1 MIRFWS
7 FRLGTRMRF
16 EPTTIASVARLV
28 GETLESDYGLDPQPV
43 FAEIQIDTGKFQK
56 PGARVAFTKMT
67 ALWQRAAELTQDP
80 EFGLKVGSRVAPGDF
95 FVLGHA
101 WLASDNL
108 HDAFGRLC
116 RYFNVLTTLGHH
128 MEVRD
133 LGKRYALVEDG
144 ANRLGE
150 PEQVAKD
157 ASFTALLRMCDF
169 VTPEPVRPL
178 QVALPQPR
186 NASPID
192 YSAVFGCAVTFDA
205 AEESWEFGKSELDTL
220 LTGSIPD
227 VADATDRIAENY
239 IASLDEGALAHD
251 VRQMIV
257 QLLPS
262 GSVDQDTVAE
272 KLHRSRSTLQRQLS
286 GEGTSYRDILES
298 TRQALAEKYLRD
310 GDYSQAEVAFM
321 IGFSDQSNFARA
333 FKRWTGMSP
342 GEFQK
347 AA

>member
-1 MIRFWS
+1 
-7 FRLGTRMRF
+7 MRF
-16 EPTTIASVARLV
+16 EPTTIANVARLV
-28 GETLESDYGLDPQPV
+28 GETLESEYGVDPHAV
-43 FAEIQIDTGKFQK
+43 FDQLQIDTGKFHK
-56 PGARVAFTKMT
+56 PGARIAFTKMT
-67 ALWQRAAELTQDP
+67 ALWRRAAELTRDP
-80 EFGLKVGSRVAPGDF
+80 EFGLKVGGRVAPGDF

-101 WLASDNL
+101 WLASHSL
-108 HDAFGRLC
+108 HGAFQRLC

-128 MEVRD
+128 MDVRD
-133 LGKRYALVEDG
+133 LGDRYALVEDG
-144 ANRLGE
+144 ANRLGN

-157 ASFTALLRMCDF
+157 ASFVALLRMCDF
-169 VTPEPVRPL
+169 VTPVPVRPL
-178 QVALPQPR
+178 KVALPQSGDAR
-186 NASPID
+186 PID
-192 YSAVFGCAVTFDA
+192 YAKVFGCPVSFDA
-205 AEESWEFGKSELDTL
+205 PEESWEFDKEVLDAP

-227 VADATDRIAENY
+227 VADATDRIADNY
-239 IASLDEGALAHD
+239 IASLDEGALAHE

-262 GSVDQDTVAE
+262 GKVDQDTVADR
-272 KLHRSRSTLQRQLS
+272 LHRSRSTLQRQLS

-310 GDYSQAEVAFM
+310 GDYSQAEIAFM
-321 IGFSDQSNFARA
+321 VGFSDQSNFARA

>member
-1 MIRFWS
+1 
-7 FRLGTRMRF
+7 MRF

-28 GETLESDYGLDPQPV
+28 GETLEGEYGVDPQPV
-43 FAEIQIDTGKFQK
+43 FAQIQIDTGKFHK
-56 PGARVAFTKMT
+56 PGARIAFTKMT
-67 ALWQRAAELTQDP
+67 GLWQRAVELSGDA
-80 EFGLKVGSRVAPGDF
+80 EFGLRVGSRATPGDF

-101 WLASDNL
+101 WLASDSL
-108 HDAFGRLC
+108 HDAFQRLC

-128 MEVRD
+128 MGVRE
-133 LGKRYALVEDG
+133 LPERYALVEDG

-150 PEQVAKD
+150 PAQAAKD
-157 ASFTALLRMCDF
+157 ASFAALLRMCDF
-169 VTPEPVRPL
+169 VTPRPVRPL
-178 QVALPQPR
+178 RVALPQAR
-186 NASPID
+186 DASPID
-192 YSAVFGCAVTFDA
+192 YADVFGCPVSYDA
-205 AEESWEFGKSELDTL
+205 GEECWEFDKSELDAA

-227 VADATDRIAENY
+227 VAAATDRIADNY
-239 IASLDEGALAHD
+239 IASLEEGALAHD

-262 GSVDQDTVAE
+262 GNVDQDTVAS

-342 GEFQK
+342 GQFQR

>member
-1 MIRFWS
+1 
-7 FRLGTRMRF
+7 MRF

-28 GETLESDYGLDPQPV
+28 GETLQIDYDVDPETI
-43 FAEIQIDTGKFQK
+43 FADLQIDTDKFHK
-56 PGARVAFTKMT
+56 PGERIAFSKMT
-67 ALWQRAAELTQDP
+67 ELWKRGADVTGDP
-80 EFGLKVGSRVAPGDF
+80 EFGLRVGRRLVPGDF

-101 WLASDNL
+101 WLASDSL
-108 HDAFGRLC
+108 HDAFQRLC

-128 MEVRD
+128 MDVRD
-133 LGKRYALVEDG
+133 LGDRYALVEDG
-144 ANRLGE
+144 ANRLVN

-157 ASFTALLRMCDF
+157 AFFAALLRMCDF
-169 VTPEPVRPL
+169 VTATPVRPL
-178 QVALPQPR
+178 GVALPQAAD
-186 NASPID
+186 ASSID
-192 YSAVFGCAVTFDA
+192 YTAVFSCPVSFGATP
-205 AEESWEFGKSELDTL
+205 ESWEFDKKTLDAP
-220 LTGSIPD
+220 LTGAIPE
-227 VADATDRIAENY
+227 VADAIDRIADNY
-239 IASLDEGALAHD
+239 TASLDEGAIAHE

-262 GSVDQDTVAE
+262 GKVDQESIAS
-272 KLHRSRSTLQRQLS
+272 KLNRSRSTLQRQLH

-298 TRQALAEKYLRD
+298 TRQVLSERYLRD

-321 IGFSDQSNFARA
+321 VGFSDQSNFARA

>member
-1 MIRFWS
+1 
-7 FRLGTRMRF
+7 MRF

-28 GETLESDYGLDPQPV
+28 GDTLQSRYHVDPQPV
-43 FAEIQIDTGKFQK
+43 FADIQIDTGKFQK
-56 PGARVAFTKMT
+56 PGSRIAFAKMTRLWHRAAALSGDEAFGLVVGARV
-67 ALWQRAAELTQDP
+67 
-80 EFGLKVGSRVAPGDF
+80 SPGDF

-101 WLASDNL
+101 WLASESL
-108 HDAFGRLC
+108 HDAFERLC

-128 MEVRD
+128 MDIRD
-133 LGKRYALVEDG
+133 LGDRYVLVEDG
-144 ANRLGE
+144 AHRLGE

-169 VTPEPVRPL
+169 VTAEPVRPL
-178 QVALPQPR
+178 QVALPQSR
-186 NASPID
+186 DASGID
-192 YSAVFGCAVTFDA
+192 YATVFDCPVTFGAD
-205 AEESWEFGKSELDTL
+205 EECWEFDKEALDAP

-227 VADATDRIAENY
+227 VAHATDRIAENY
-239 IASLDEGALAHD
+239 IASLDDGRLAHE

-262 GSVDQDTVAE
+262 GKVDQDTVAS

-286 GEGTSYRDILES
+286 GEGASYRDILES

-310 GDYSQAEVAFM
+310 GDYSQAEIAFM
-321 IGFSDQSNFARA
+321 VGFSDQSNFARA

>member
-1 MIRFWS
+1 
-7 FRLGTRMRF
+7 MRF
-16 EPTTIASVARLV
+16 EPTTIANVARLV
-28 GETLESDYGLDPQPV
+28 GETLKTDYGIDPHTV
-43 FAEIQIDTGKFQK
+43 FSEIQIDTDNFRK
-56 PGARVAFTKMT
+56 PGARIAFTKMA
-67 ALWQRAAELTQDP
+67 ALWRRAAELTSDP
-80 EFGLKVGSRVAPGDF
+80 EFGLKVGRRVVPGDF

-101 WLASDNL
+101 WLASDSL

-128 MEVRD
+128 MEIRD
-133 LGKRYALVEDG
+133 LGDRYALVEDG

-186 NASPID
+186 DASPVD
-192 YSAVFGCAVTFDA
+192 YAAVFGCPVSFGA
-205 AEESWEFGKSELDTL
+205 AEESWEFGRNELETL

-239 IASLDEGALAHD
+239 IASLDEGALANE

-262 GSVDQDTVAE
+262 GGVDQDTVAG

-310 GDYSQAEVAFM
+310 GDYSQAEIAFM
-321 IGFSDQSNFARA
+321 VGFSDQSNFARA

-342 GEFQK
+342 GEFQN